1 MDSSFDKVHTMQKH
15 FCPVSSTTT
24 SNSSVAPLL
33 SFFLSFFPFSPCPQ
47 SSPSLLKGWQRDP
60 WEIMNSDLSTE
71 MADSAL
77 AIGNNNNKRYPWAFV
92 NMNTVAEAWVQ
103 NINNAGRE
111 NKYCA
116 HNGSFKWHAIKK
128 SVCQTNTIKLHLTL
142 KILRKCLW
150 ATPPSL
156 QQLYANN
163 VVIYWF
169 NCKANSLWKLSSLIS
184 VVWYIYERKEA
195 KPLLCTY
202 TLLQASHYLQY
213 FLWVYVIHFNSTTAV
228 CVWS

>member
-15 FCPVSSTTT
+15 FCPVFSTTT
-24 SNSSVAPLL
+24 SNSSVALL

-128 SVCQTNTIKLHLTL
+128 
-142 KILRKCLW
+142 KCLSDKHHQTVSM
-150 ATPPSL
+150 AAVILKDLTEVSLRLPP
-156 QQLYANN
+156 
-163 VVIYWF
+163 
-169 NCKANSLWKLSSLIS
+169 
-184 VVWYIYERKEA
+184 
-195 KPLLCTY
+195 
-202 TLLQASHYLQY
+202 
-213 FLWVYVIHFNSTTAV
+213 FNS
-228 CVWS
+228 CMQIM